1 VAFFFLFFLHGIS
14 FGTRKQGISYNTQ
27 LINTNVQ
34 HKDIETSK
42 NRVNQ
47 ITHLKQTK

>member
-1 VAFFFLFFLHGIS
+1 MYTYSLSREVALTIA
-14 FGTRKQGISYNTQ
+14 YNTQ

-47 ITHLKQTK
+47 ITQLKQTK